1 MLAYAAVSGF
11 PVAVWMVRNLLLTG
25 LTTNRTLLFHPIGRT
40 KLSEAVHALAGLA
53 LPDEITFRL
62 RLALTLV
69 AIAGLGL
76 YWLRTWL
83 RSGRPVPQAWD
94 STSQLA
100 GLLAL
105 HAVLYGCL
113 LLVSLSFL
121 DASTRL
127 DDRIL
132 SPFWLLII
140 LLAGLG
146 AGRWLTGPSRATWAR
161 WTIAVVG
168 LGLVAS
174 GGVRLWDQ
182 ARAAYNH
189 GLGFNSRSWVTSP
202 TVAWV
207 ETLPSNAS
215 LTSNE
220 AFPLYYLTGRPV
232 YWAPEAIDPVK
243 GEARPGLPAD
253 LQGMR
258 DRLASPEAYLV
269 IFHPDSLRVEM
280 PPLAEL
286 TQDLRTVLETRD
298 AMVYAGR

>member
-1 MLAYAAVSGF
+1 
-11 PVAVWMVRNLLLTG
+11 VA
-25 LTTNRTLLFHPIGRT
+25 
-40 KLSEAVHALAGLA
+40 
-53 LPDEITFRL
+53 
-62 RLALTLV
+62 

-83 RSGRPVPQAWD
+83 RSSRPGHRAWD
-94 STSQLA
+94 AASKLA
-100 GLLAL
+100 GVLAL

-132 SPFWLLII
+132 SPLWLLAI
-140 LLAGLG
+140 LLAGAGL
-146 AGRWLTGPSRATWAR
+146 GRWLSGPSRPARAR
-161 WTIAVVG
+161 WTIVVVG
-168 LGLVAS
+168 LGLVTS
-174 GGVRLWDQ
+174 GGFRLWDQ
-182 ARAAYNH
+182 AHSAYSG
-189 GLGFNSRSWVTSP
+189 GLGFNSQSWVTSP

-243 GEARPGLPAD
+243 DEPRAD
-253 LQGMR
+253 LPDELAAMHT
-258 DRLASPEAYLV
+258 RLASPDAYLV
-269 IFHPDSLRVEM
+269 IFHPHSLRVEM

-286 TQDLRTVLETRD
+286 TQGLRMVLETKD
-298 AMVYAGR
+298 ATAYAGR